1 MFVCSVCEE
10 TQASINDL
18 STHLFFFH
26 QRLQSDKF
34 LCYYCKNTFSSI
46 FAFKRHLAKRHS
58 QGGPVVNEV
67 NHVPHAEHVAVEVE
81 VDDPEPVLI
90 DDLNDNDRFTLNYF
104 VENLYSDAQLYI
116 AQLYSLPNVSRK
128 LVDEVV
134 CGTSELLA
142 NSVRNLR
149 DNVFSFISTFNDLP
163 ENYANDIVKLQ
174 YMFDTL
180 ENPFEYMNSEHKRFQ
195 ALSSSGCYIPPVK
208 FEMGHVDAYEK
219 SPDGTLV
226 LVQKPVYSQMV
237 PLRHV
242 LKKFLELPGMLDNI
256 NEYVNALHDGKIM
269 NFVQGELWS
278 DLRVKPNDKGNK
290 PPTTNLTL
298 GCLQNCSWNLY
309 ASEMLCCTRY
319 LGEIVGD
326 LVPEKN
332 RVWKLY
338 LIIRE
343 IVDIVTAPYFQD
355 GVDIY
360 LGALVQEHHELYLL
374 FFGTLKPKHHFMT
387 HMAGLM
393 KRNGPLIL
401 CSSLMCERNHRKG
414 KLYGKACNSRV
425 NWPFSVAVKYQLSLC
440 ERLMRKD
447 DHCSRLIATSGVSQI
462 CVQNLVNNYHDIADF
477 LPYDI
482 LRCCNC
488 SKDFCYF
495 WNIILYQFCVSY
507 GGW

>member
-1 MFVCSVCEE
+1 
-10 TQASINDL
+10 
-18 STHLFFFH
+18 
-26 QRLQSDKF
+26 
-34 LCYYCKNTFSSI
+34 
-46 FAFKRHLAKRHS
+46 
-58 QGGPVVNEV
+58 
-67 NHVPHAEHVAVEVE
+67 
-81 VDDPEPVLI
+81 
-90 DDLNDNDRFTLNYF
+90 
-104 VENLYSDAQLYI
+104 
-116 AQLYSLPNVSRK
+116 
-128 LVDEVV
+128 
-134 CGTSELLA
+134 
-142 NSVRNLR
+142 
-149 DNVFSFISTFNDLP
+149 
-163 ENYANDIVKLQ
+163 
-174 YMFDTL
+174 MFDTL

-226 LVQKPVYSQMV
+226 LVQKLVYGQMV

-278 DLRVKPNDKGNK
+278 DLRVKFDQEGKFVLPIHLEYDDYGPDNALGSHRTDHSTGALYASIPCLPPELQSCLGNMFLFTTFESKFRKKFGNRMAFACSINEIKFLEESGVLVNVDGRVLNVYFCCSLIIADNLRYNVILGFVPVFTGNFYCRICKLHRSVMQHQCTAVPVNKLRNIVNYDQDVAQHDSYNTGVVEECVWNEMPSFHCTVNSNCDVMHDIFEGMLKYDVCQILFYLISVRNYFDVELLKERIEGFDYGPNDKGNK

-298 GCLQNCSWNLY
+298 SCLQNCSWNLY

-374 FFGTLKPKHHFMT
+374 FFGTLK
-387 HMAGLM
+387 
-393 KRNGPLIL
+393 
-401 CSSLMCERNHRKG
+401 
-414 KLYGKACNSRV
+414 
-425 NWPFSVAVKYQLSLC
+425 
-440 ERLMRKD
+440 
-447 DHCSRLIATSGVSQI
+447 
-462 CVQNLVNNYHDIADF
+462 QNTTL
-477 LPYDI
+477 
-482 LRCCNC
+482 
-488 SKDFCYF
+488 
-495 WNIILYQFCVSY
+495 
-507 GGW
+507 